1 MKELFNFLGQKNTY
15 MSIITII
22 IYILIGYII
31 YVLLKKILIKS
42 LNKKKKREQTLK
54 KLLISIIKVA
64 IIIIEIIVI
73 LETLGI
79 NVTSLLAGL
88 GIASVVLGLA
98 LQDIM
103 KDILSGIFIIIEDQY
118 DVGDLVEIN
127 NFTGNIISVGL
138 KSTKIKN
145 YEGKIKII
153 SNRNISEV
161 INYSKSNNY
170 AIIDIPVSYEENI
183 SKVEKVLNKI
193 IDKIKELDN
202 IIGNVELLGINELA
216 ESSINYRLTAEVKS
230 STQYQVQ
237 RQIRK
242 IVLEEFSKEKIN
254 IPYNK
259 IEVINEKWL
268 WIRNKSNNEKTTP
281 MW

>member
-103 KDILSGIFIIIEDQY
+103 KDILSGIFIVIEDQY

-242 IVLEEFSKEKIN
+242 IVLEEFNKEKIN

>member
-138 KSTKIKN
+138 KTTKIKN

-183 SKVEKVLNKI
+183 SKVEKALNKI

-268 WIRNKSNNEKTTP
+268 WIRNKSNNEKTTS

>member
-268 WIRNKSNNEKTTP
+268 WIRNKSNNEKTTS

>member
-103 KDILSGIFIIIEDQY
+103 KDILSGIFIVIEDQY

-242 IVLEEFSKEKIN
+242 IVLEEFNKEKIN

-259 IEVINEKWL
+259 IEVINEK
-268 WIRNKSNNEKTTP
+268 
-281 MW
+281 